1 MSTIDLIVL
10 GMLKDKAMGAY
21 DIQKLVEY
29 RNISKWVKIS
39 TPSIYKKTI
48 QLEKKGLIK
57 GKNIKEG
64 NMPEKV
70 VYTLTNDGEEEFKRL
85 MLKISDEPINI
96 FLNFNAVVVN
106 LENLPESYQKECIL
120 KIEKNINILKGY
132 LKTNIEE
139 KKDNTEIPRTGMEVL
154 NQQYVLAEAIEKW
167 ILELKEKLNF

>member
-1 MSTIDLIVL
+1 MTSLFSYRLILFFSKFNSLCRFIAIKIVT
-10 GMLKDKAMGAY
+10 K
-21 DIQKLVEY
+21 VE
-29 RNISKWVKIS
+29 KIS
-39 TPSIYKKTI
+39 AIGWTYNIPFIPNKVGRIKITGTKQIPCLQAPS
-48 QLEKKGLIK
+48 
-57 GKNIKEG
+57 KN
-64 NMPEKV
+64 P
-70 VYTLTNDGEEEFKRL
+70 LHPL
-85 MLKISDEPINI
+85 NI

-106 LENLPESYQKECIL
+106 LENLPENYQKECIL